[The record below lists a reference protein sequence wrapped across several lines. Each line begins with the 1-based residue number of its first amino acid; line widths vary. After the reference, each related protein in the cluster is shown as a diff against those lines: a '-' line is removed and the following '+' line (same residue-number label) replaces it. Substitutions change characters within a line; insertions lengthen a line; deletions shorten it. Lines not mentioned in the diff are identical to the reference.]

1 MGYSKA
7 GEMVGKHSKKLKVGW
22 KTLRRNKGVLGHTKE
37 FGLYPKGNV
46 TEIIEEIKQQDYI
59 SSGSL
64 KKPKRK

>member
-22 KTLRRNKGVLGHTKE
+22 KTLKRNKGVLGHTKE

-46 TEIIEEIKQQDYI
+46 TEIIEEIK
-59 SSGSL
+59 
-64 KKPKRK
+64 K